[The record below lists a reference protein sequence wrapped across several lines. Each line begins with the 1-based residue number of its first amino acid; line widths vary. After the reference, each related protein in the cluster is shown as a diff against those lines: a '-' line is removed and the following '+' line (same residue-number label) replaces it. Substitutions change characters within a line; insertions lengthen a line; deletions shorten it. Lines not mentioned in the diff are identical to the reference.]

1 MNTYL
6 ILFVLAL
13 FSSLLITPILRR
25 LCERY
30 GWVDHPHE
38 PRRIHSRAIPRLG
51 GVAIYSATLIALAS
65 LSILDNLVT
74 QSLWAQ
80 LNNLFVLLVP
90 ATLLL
95 LFGAYDDLHNTS
107 PRMKL
112 LVQTLTGVLFY
123 LMGGRIEGL
132 TIPFVGHVGL
142 PLVVG
147 LILTVVWIVGIS
159 NAFNLIDGM
168 DGLACGAALFASII
182 MLVVSFNSGNTLV
195 IVMTLVLTGTLIGF
209 LRYNFNPASI
219 FLGDSGSLFVG
230 FMLAALSV
238 LGMQKASTAIAV
250 AIPLMAF
257 ALPVIDTAFTVV
269 RRLLSGHPL
278 FQGDREHIH
287 HMLLARGWSQR
298 RSVFV
303 LYGVCA
309 LFGLMAMLFKSDASG
324 RGTALLLVV
333 TGCAVVLALGRLR
346 YHEVDE
352 IKASLKRN
360 FALTS
365 RRQRAIHNVRLR
377 RSCRALGKAASLAEL
392 FNAVEEMLGCG
403 EFVYAVAGLGRRTDA
418 FENKQ
423 MVLREKAALSLN
435 NVELRDGLIHW
446 SWGRKDASS
455 SANALDREHLWSLRL
470 PLVTEEGDWGYLNL
484 YRELDRGAPLLD
496 ISYLCTLFQMQLAT
510 AAERVLIIK
519 DKQELLARLELVS
532 TSFSD

>member
-6 ILFVLAL
+6 MLFVLAL
-13 FSSLLITPILRR
+13 FSSLLITPLLRR
-25 LCERY
+25 LCDRY

-51 GVAIYSATLIALAS
+51 GVALYIATLLTLAS
-65 LSILDNLVT
+65 ISLLDNLVT
-74 QSLWAQ
+74 QSLRAQ
-80 LNNLFVLLVP
+80 WRNLFVLLLP

-95 LFGAYDDLHNTS
+95 LLGAYDDLHNTS
-107 PRMKL
+107 PRIKL
-112 LVQTLTGVLFY
+112 IAQTLAGILFY

-132 TIPFVGHVGL
+132 TVPFVGHVGL
-142 PLVVG
+142 PFVIS

-168 DGLACGAALFASII
+168 DGLATGAALFASII

-195 IVMTLVLTGTLIGF
+195 IVMTLVLSGTLIGF

-238 LGMQKASTAIAV
+238 LGMQKASTAVAV

-278 FQGDREHIH
+278 FEGDREHIH

-309 LFGLMAMLFKSDASG
+309 LFGLMALLFKSDASG

-360 FALTS
+360 FDLTS

-377 RSCRALGKAASLAEL
+377 RSCRALGKAANLADL

-403 EFVYAVAGLGRRTDA
+403 EFVYAVAGIGRRTDA
-418 FENKQ
+418 LENTER
-423 MVLREKAALSLN
+423 VLRERAGHALR
-435 NVELRDGLIHW
+435 NVEMRDGLINW
-446 SWGRKDASS
+446 SWGHESVS
-455 SANALDREHLWSLRL
+455 SASTVEREHLWSLRL
-470 PLVTEEGDWGYLNL
+470 PLVTEKGDWGYLNL

-510 AAERVLIIK
+510 AAERILIVK
-519 DKQELLARLELVS
+519 DKKELLARLELAS
-532 TSFSD
+532 TSFGD

>member
-1 MNTYL
+1 V
-6 ILFVLAL
+6 LFMLAL
-13 FSSLLITPILRR
+13 FSSLLMTPVLRR
-25 LCERY
+25 LCERW
-30 GWVDHPHE
+30 GWVDDPHE
-38 PRRIHSRAIPRLG
+38 ARRIHSRAIPRLG
-51 GVAIYSATLIALAS
+51 GVAIYSATLVSLAS
-65 LSILDNLVT
+65 LGLLDNLVT
-74 QSLWAQ
+74 QTLMGQWGSL
-80 LNNLFVLLVP
+80 LVLLVP
-90 ATLLL
+90 ATVLV

-107 PRMKL
+107 PRIKL
-112 LVQTLTGVLFY
+112 LAQTLAGVLFY

-132 TIPFVGHVGL
+132 SVPFVGYVEVPQL
-142 PLVVG
+142 LG
-147 LILTVVWIVGIS
+147 LILTVVWVVGIS

-168 DGLACGAALFASII
+168 DGLATGAALFASIV

-195 IVMTLVLTGTLIGF
+195 IVMTLVLSGTLIGF

-250 AIPLMAF
+250 AIPLMTF

-269 RRLLSGHPL
+269 RRLLSGRPL
-278 FQGDREHIH
+278 LQGDREHIH

-309 LFGLMAMLFKSDASG
+309 LFGLMALLFKTDTSG
-324 RGTALLLVV
+324 RGTGLLLVV

-392 FNAVEEMLGCG
+392 FSAVEEMLGCG
-403 EFVYAVAGLGRRTDA
+403 EFVYAVAAVGRRTDA
-418 FENKQ
+418 FENQQK
-423 MVLREKAALSLN
+423 VLREKAKHSLKD
-435 NVELRDGLIHW
+435 VELRDGLIQW
-446 SWGRKDASS
+446 SWGREGVSS
-455 SANALDREHLWSLRL
+455 ISAPDREHLWSLRL
-470 PLVTEEGDWGYLNL
+470 PLVTAEGDWGYLNL

-496 ISYLCTLFQMQLAT
+496 ISYLCTLFQMQMAT
-510 AAERVLIIK
+510 AAERVLRLK
-519 DKQELLARLELVS
+519 DRKELLARLELAS
-532 TSFSD
+532 TSFGD